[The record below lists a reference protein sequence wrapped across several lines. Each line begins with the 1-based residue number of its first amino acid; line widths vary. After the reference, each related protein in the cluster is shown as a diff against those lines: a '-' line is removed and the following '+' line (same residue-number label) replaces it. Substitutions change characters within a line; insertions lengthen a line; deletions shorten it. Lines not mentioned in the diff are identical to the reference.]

1 MSTGTSNTQIE
12 AKRGTLRRIIFPLL
26 SLLLVTSLIVGIF
39 YFYRSY
45 PDRVAQ
51 LQEYGYLGV
60 FLISLIF
67 NATIV
72 LPAGNILLLATLGAT
87 LPSPFL
93 VGIAGGAGA
102 AIGELTGYAAGY
114 SGRAIVKRE
123 RLYTRVETWVGKWG
137 SLTIFLVSIVPFVF
151 DLVGIAAGV
160 LRIPVWKFLIACW
173 LGRTILYLFI
183 ALASAWGW
191 EILLRYLG

>member
-1 MSTGTSNTQIE
+1 MSTSNPQVE
-12 AKRGTLRRIIFPLL
+12 AKRGTFRRIIVPLL
-26 SLLLVTSLIVGIF
+26 TLLLVASLIVGVF
-39 YFYRSY
+39 YFYQSY

-114 SGRAIVKRE
+114 SGRTIVKRE
-123 RLYTRVETWVGKWG
+123 RLYTRVEAWVDKWG
-137 SLTIFLVSIVPFVF
+137 SLTIFLVSIVPFIF

-160 LRIPVWKFLIACW
+160 LRIPLWKFLIACW
-173 LGRTILYLFI
+173 LGRTILYIFI